1 MLDEKKYILYVVY
14 AVHKKFNMSFVP
26 FMSFDKSECE
36 KLIKEEGD
44 TCGYS
49 WGITEIE
56 GKYPFLLKIIRDDH
70 KHRFDQLKEV
80 HNRWKKEKVKN
91 DKDFDPNNVW
101 IKSYYDCI

>member
-1 MLDEKKYILYVVY
+1 MSDTKDVLYVVY
-14 AVHKKFNMSFVP
+14 AVHGKFNMSFIP

-36 KLIKEEGD
+36 KLIKEEGN
-44 TCGYS
+44 CFGYS

-56 GKYPFLLKIIRDDH
+56 GKY

-91 DKDFDPNNVW
+91 DKDFDPNKVW